1 MNLAQS
7 LTFFDTPK
15 PVLLKDLAEELG
27 ATVRDGDDLSCEV
40 SSIAPIET
48 AALGSITFLDN
59 PKYIAQLSQT
69 KAAAIICSERYVE
82 SVPKTVCV
90 LVASQPYKTFARA
103 AAVLF
108 PKAMRPQPLV
118 GEGVSKHAFVHESA
132 QIEDNVTIEPGA
144 VVGAHAVI
152 GHGSYVGPN
161 SVVGASVKFGRNTSI
176 SAGAS
181 VVHSVLGDNVIVH
194 SGVRIGG
201 DGFGFAMGAGGHLK
215 VPQIGRVIIQD
226 KVEIGSNSCVDRGSN
241 RDTIIGE
248 GTKIDNL
255 VMIAHNVVIGSHCV
269 IVGQTGIAGSAEL
282 GDYVVLGGQAA
293 INGHIKIGSGCQ
305 IAGLSGV
312 SGDVPPGSIWGGVP
326 ARPIK
331 HWMRDVA
338 RLRREAF
345 AEERKKGK

>member
-1 MNLAQS
+1 M
-7 LTFFDTPK
+7 
-15 PVLLKDLAEELG
+15 LLSDIAAKLDAEI
-27 ATVRDGDDLSCEV
+27 RDGDDLSCKV
-40 SSIAPIET
+40 SSVAPIESAT
-48 AALGSITFLDN
+48 LGSITFLDN
-59 PKYIAQLSQT
+59 PKYIAALAET
-69 KAAAIICSERYVE
+69 KAAAVICSKRYVE
-82 SVPKTVCV
+82 SVPKTVCA
-90 LVASQPYKTFARA
+90 LIADQPYKTFARA
-103 AAVLF
+103 AAALF

-118 GEGVSKHAFVHESA
+118 GDGVSQNAFLHETVV
-132 QIEDNVTIEPGA
+132 IEDDVTIEPGA
-144 VVGAHAVI
+144 VVGANAVI
-152 GHGSYVGPN
+152 GQGAYIGPN
-161 SVVGASVKFGRNTSI
+161 AVVGASVTIGRDTCI

-181 VVHSVLGDNVIVH
+181 VVHAVIGDEVIIH

-215 VPQIGRVIIQD
+215 VPQIGRVVIQD
-226 KVEIGSNSCVDRGSN
+226 QVEIGSNSCVDRGSN
-241 RDTIIGE
+241 RDTIIGQ
-248 GTKIDNL
+248 GSKLDNL
-255 VMIAHNVVIGSHCV
+255 VMVGHNVVIGCHCV

-293 INGHIKIGSGCQ
+293 INGHIKIGSGSQ

-331 HWMRDVA
+331 HWMREVA

>member
-1 MNLAQS
+1 MPKALPLSELA
-7 LTFFDTPK
+7 K
-15 PVLLKDLAEELG
+15 EIG
-27 ATVRDGDDLSCEV
+27 AVIRDGDDASCEV
-40 SSIAPIET
+40 SSIAPIE
-48 AALGSITFLDN
+48 AATSGSITFLDN
-59 PKYIAQLSQT
+59 PKYIASLKET
-69 KAAAIICSERYVE
+69 KAAAVICSQRYVE
-82 SVPKTVCV
+82 TVPTTVCA
-90 LVASQPYKTFARA
+90 LVADQPYKTFARA
-103 AAVLF
+103 ASALF
-108 PKAMRPQPLV
+108 PKAMRPQPLF
-118 GEGVSKHAFVHESA
+118 GEGISAQAFVHETA
-132 QIEDNVTIEPGA
+132 QIEDHVTIEPGA
-144 VVGAHAVI
+144 VIGAHAVI
-152 GHGSYVGPN
+152 GSGSYVGPN
-161 SVVGASVKFGRNTSI
+161 SVIGASVKIGRDTSI

-215 VPQIGRVIIQD
+215 IPQIGRVIIQD

-248 GTKIDNL
+248 GSKIDNL
-255 VMIAHNVVIGSHCV
+255 VMIGHNVVIGSHCV

-293 INGHIKIGSGCQ
+293 INGHIKIGSGSQ

-345 AEERKKGK
+345 ADDRKKGK

>member
-1 MNLAQS
+1 MTQAF
-7 LTFFDTPK
+7 TFFETPEAL
-15 PVLLKDLAEELG
+15 VLSELAAKLG
-27 ATVRDGDDLSCEV
+27 VSVRDGDDVQCEI
-40 SSIAPIET
+40 SSVAPIE
-48 AALGSITFLDN
+48 AATIGSITFLDN
-59 PKYIAQLSQT
+59 PKYISALKET
-69 KAAAIICSERYVE
+69 EAAAVICSKRYVE
-82 SVPKTVCV
+82 AVPKSVCA
-90 LVASQPYKTFARA
+90 LVADQPYKTFARA
-103 AAVLF
+103 AAALF

-118 GEGVSKHAFVHESA
+118 GEGVSQNAFLHPTA
-132 QIEDNVTIEPGA
+132 TFEDNVTIEPGA
-144 VVGAHAVI
+144 VVGAGAMIGAGSYIGPNAVI
-152 GHGSYVGPN
+152 G
-161 SVVGASVKFGRNTSI
+161 ASVQIGRNTSI

-181 VVHSVLGDNVIVH
+181 VVHSVIGDDVIIH

-215 VPQIGRVIIQD
+215 VPQIGRVIVQD

-241 RDTIIGE
+241 RDTIIGQ
-248 GTKIDNL
+248 GSKIDNL
-255 VMIAHNVVIGSHCV
+255 VMIGHNVVIGSHCV

>member
-1 MNLAQS
+1 MTQS
-7 LTFFDTPK
+7 LTFFDTPR
-15 PVLLKDLAEELG
+15 PILLSDLAEQLG
-27 ATVRDGDDLSCEV
+27 AEIRDGDDLSCQV
-40 SSIAPIET
+40 SSVAPIESAT
-48 AALGSITFLDN
+48 LGSITFLDN
-59 PKYIAQLSQT
+59 PKYIKALGDT
-69 KAAAIICSERYVE
+69 KAAAVICSKRYE
-82 SVPKTVCV
+82 SSVPKTVSV
-90 LVASQPYKTFARA
+90 LIADQPYKTFARA
-103 AAVLF
+103 AAALF
-108 PKAMRPQPLV
+108 PKAMRPQSLV
-118 GEGVSKHAFVHESA
+118 GNGVSKNAFLHDTAV
-132 QIEDNVTIEPGA
+132 IEDDVTIEPGA
-144 VVGAHAVI
+144 VIGGNAVI
-152 GHGSYVGPN
+152 GQGSYVGPN
-161 SVVGASVKFGRNTSI
+161 AVIGASVVIGRNTSI

-181 VVHSVLGDNVIVH
+181 VVHAVIGDNVIIH

-226 KVEIGSNSCVDRGSN
+226 QVEIGSNSCVDRGSN
-241 RDTIIGE
+241 RDTIIGQ
-248 GTKIDNL
+248 GSKLDNL
-255 VMIAHNVVIGSHCV
+255 VMVGHNVVIGSHCV

-293 INGHIKIGSGCQ
+293 INGHIKIGSGSQ

-331 HWMRDVA
+331 HWMREVA

>member
-1 MNLAQS
+1 MTQS
-7 LTFFDTPK
+7 LTFFDTPT
-15 PVLLKDLAEELG
+15 PVILSELAERLG
-27 ATVRDGDDLSCEV
+27 ASIRGGDNADCEI
-40 SSIAPIET
+40 SSVAPIESAT
-48 AALGSITFLDN
+48 TGAITFLDN
-59 PKYIAQLSQT
+59 PKYIAALSDT
-69 KAAAIICSERYVE
+69 NAAAVICSQRYSE
-82 SVPKTVCV
+82 SVPKSVCAV
-90 LVASQPYKTFARA
+90 IAEQPYKTFAKA
-103 AAVLF
+103 AAALF
-108 PKAMRPQPLV
+108 PTAMRPQPLV
-118 GEGVSKHAFVHESA
+118 SVGVSKSAFVDETA
-132 QIEDNVTIEPGA
+132 VLEDDVTVEPGA
-144 VVGAHAVI
+144 VVGAGATI
-152 GHGSYVGPN
+152 GEGSYIGPN
-161 SVVGASVKFGRNTSI
+161 AIIGASVQIGRNTSI

-181 VVHSVLGDNVIVH
+181 VVHALIGDNVIIH
-194 SGVRIGG
+194 SGVRLGG
-201 DGFGFAMGAGGHLK
+201 DGFGFAMGPGGHLK

-326 ARPIK
+326 ARPVK
-331 HWMRDVA
+331 HWMREVA

-345 AEERKKGK
+345 ADERKKGK